1 MKSRIRIVTLVLL
14 LTLIV
19 FGRSESVL
27 SQSSFVFAVT
37 NDQRRYTG
45 PNTAYNIYDE
55 CEYYRGAC
63 EAIDALGAGAFM
75 IVPGDLDPTL
85 NTEWTISNVLGS
97 SYLWYPVVGN
107 HELPSAT
114 NYYVDYPGGQLHGD
128 TTGVNMDWLRNYD
141 YDPNG
146 LGNPPDI
153 VNDGP
158 SGCPQTTFSFDY
170 EEAHFVVLNEYCDL
184 GGDTATD
191 GDVPDHLYNWLVDDL
206 AANSLPFVFVI
217 GHEPAYPRPD
227 EDTGRE
233 RHMLDSL
240 NQHEANRDRFW
251 NLLVAEGVTAY
262 LCGHTHNYSAVRIDE
277 NGVIGGAG
285 VWQIDAGHARGVG
298 DTGSPSTFVRVIVGS
313 GQVTY
318 QTYRTMNPDDYCEY
332 TLTDEWTTAPNAV
345 NLTSFAVRGDG
356 GRRQLALGIAII
368 ALSVAST
375 CLLIYPNTNLRQR
388 LLLRKRDSG
397 LRT

>member
-37 NDQRRYTG
+37 NDQRHYTG
-45 PNTAYNIYDE
+45 PNYNW
-55 CEYYRGAC
+55 CEYYWGVC

-85 NTEWTISNVLGS
+85 DTEWTISNVLGA

-107 HELPSAT
+107 HELP
-114 NYYVDYPGGQLHGD
+114 NEGYYVDYPGGPLHWD

-153 VNDGP
+153 VNTGP
-158 SGCPQTTFSFDY
+158 SGCPETTFSFDY
-170 EEAHFVVLNEYCDL
+170 EDAHFVVLNEYCDS

-191 GDVPDHLYNWLVDDL
+191 GDVPDHLYNWLVADL

-217 GHEPAYPRPD
+217 GHEPAYPQPD
-227 EDTGRE
+227 EDTGRV
-233 RHMLDSL
+233 RHVGDSL
-240 NQHEANRDRFW
+240 DGHPANRDRFW
-251 NLLVAEGVTAY
+251 DLLVAERVTAY

-298 DTGSPSTFVRVIVGS
+298 DTGAPSTFIRVIVGS

-332 TLTDEWTTAPNAV
+332 TLTDEWTTDPNAV
-345 NLTSFAVRGDG
+345 NLASFAAQGDG
-356 GRRQLALGIAII
+356 GRGQLAWG
-368 ALSVAST
+368 VAVIVLLVTFT
-375 CLLIYPNTNLRQR
+375 CLLRR
-388 LLLRKRDSG
+388 RR
-397 LRT
+397 